1 MYKSF
6 YGLKASPF
14 QISTDPTFLWLGEK
28 HREAIAM
35 LKYGIQV
42 EDHTGMVLLTGD
54 TGTGK
59 TTLINALFKSLDRTV
74 IRAAI
79 RNPSL
84 EGLDFFNYIAAVF
97 GSSTTFTSKGRFLL
111 TFEQFLKN
119 AAAKKK
125 KVLLVID
132 EAQVLTDEL
141 LQEIRLLA
149 NFERNGQ
156 SLIHIF
162 LVGHQ
167 ELRDKLSRPANK
179 ALNQRITLNYHIDP
193 LVPDETQE
201 YIRYRLQV
209 AGTSRQIFLL
219 EAVQLVHRFS
229 QGLPRQ
235 INILCDHALLTGYV
249 RNLAQIPGEVIHEC
263 VKDLSISRF
272 PEHHQDMAAARPPG
286 TRPSSTRSSGARSS
300 GARSSGTLPSGTRKK
315 PDPVPES
322 TSGPVRESPPEF
334 RTDSKPRSR
343 TKPGP
348 GLAPPPGPAPEP
360 APESAFESAPE
371 PAMEPPGPA
380 LEPRPDLQPGLRPPR
395 NQDIRTDLATGSR
408 PAQKQIGRAF
418 QILIA
423 AAVLL
428 GMAAAAF
435 LFFVR

>member
-1 MYKSF
+1 MYNAF
-6 YGLKASPF
+6 YRLKASPF

-84 EGLDFFNYIAAVF
+84 DGLDFFNYIGAVF
-97 GSSTTFTSKGRFLL
+97 GSSKTFASKSRFLL
-111 TFEQFLKN
+111 AFEQFLKN

-132 EAQVLTDEL
+132 EAQVMTDEL

-149 NFERNGQ
+149 NFEKNGL

-167 ELRDKLSRPANK
+167 ELRDKLSRHANK

-193 LVPDETQE
+193 LAPDETEE

-209 AGTSRQIFLL
+209 AGTSEQIFLL
-219 EAVQLVHRFS
+219 DAVRLVHQFS

-249 RNLAQIPGEVIHEC
+249 RNLAQISGEVIHEC

-272 PEHHQDMAAARPPG
+272 PEHHQDTAAARSPGIRTPATRAPG
-286 TRPSSTRSSGARSS
+286 TRAPGI
-300 GARSSGTLPSGTRKK
+300 RKE
-315 PDPVPES
+315 PGPEPES
-322 TSGPVRESPPEF
+322 TPGPVTESPPGSFPESPPE
-334 RTDSKPRSR
+334 SR
-343 TKPGP
+343 TELTFQTEPGSIQ
-348 GLAPPPGPAPEP
+348 EK
-360 APESAFESAPE
+360 APE
-371 PAMEPPGPA
+371 PAMERPGADPGT
-380 LEPRPDLQPGLRPPR
+380 RPDLRPSR
-395 NQDIRTDLATGSR
+395 NQDIRTDLATDPR
-408 PAQKQIGRAF
+408 PAPNKTGRVF
-418 QILIA
+418 QVLIA
-423 AAVLL
+423 VAVLL
-428 GMAAAAF
+428 GMAAAGF